1 MDFNTFLKSV
11 SKIKNLELPGEVSQ
25 IKMSP
30 PYRIELMERNKMLM
44 KTAKQAA
51 VLALFYPNHQ
61 NETHLILILRKTYKG
76 VHSAQVGFPG
86 GKLEE
91 SDLDLQV
98 TALRETHEEVGVPM
112 EAVNVLKRMT
122 PMYIPPSNFTVHPF
136 FGVTQQTPKFIKQDE
151 EVEDLIEVSL
161 THFLDDST
169 VFKTTVPTSYQL
181 NVEVPAFKLNNHVV
195 WGATAMMLS
204 EVKDLLKKVL

>member
-1 MDFNTFLKSV
+1 MDFNIFLKSIP
-11 SKIKNLELPGEVSQ
+11 KIKNLELPGEVSQ

-30 PYRIELMERNKMLM
+30 PYRLELMEDNKVLM

-51 VLALFYPNHQ
+51 VLALFYPNRH

-86 GKLEE
+86 GKLEDDDNDIE
-91 SDLDLQV
+91 I
-98 TALRETHEEVGVPM
+98 TALRETYEEVGVPM
-112 EAVNVLKRMT
+112 DTVNILKRMT

-136 FGVTQQTPKFIKQDE
+136 FGVTRKTPNFIKQDD

-161 THFLDDST
+161 QHFLDESAVIQT
-169 VFKTTVPTSYQL
+169 SVPTSYEV
-181 NVEVPAFKLNNHVV
+181 NVEVPAFKLNDHVV